1 MQNRLWMGIALLH
14 LFFVTLGSAGIDLML
29 PGEPGRAFDFYK
41 RVSGSSFGYAFFT
54 PGIYNQLIARFE
66 VIDGEGRARS
76 VPLVTGVNK
85 EADLRVISVLDQ
97 FNFPLQ
103 DGRRPEEVAALRR
116 SLSASLA
123 RNFFRRY
130 PDTQQV
136 VVHLDDY
143 EPVSREDFLRGEK
156 PKVTTMYRAQYA
168 LNPRAPR

>member
-14 LFFVTLGSAGIDLML
+14 LFFVTLGSGGIDRML
-29 PGEPGRAFDFYK
+29 PGEPGRVFDLYK
-41 RVSGSSFGYAFFT
+41 RISGSSFGYAFFT
-54 PGIYNQLIARFE
+54 PGIYNQLIARFD
-66 VIDGEGRARS
+66 VVDSEGRSRT
-76 VPLVTGVNK
+76 VPLVTGANK

-103 DGRRPEEVAALRR
+103 DGRSPEEVAALRR

-130 PDTQQV
+130 SDTREV

-143 EPVSREDFLRGEK
+143 EPVSRDDFLMGHK
-156 PKVTTMYRAQYA
+156 PKVTNMYRAQYA
-168 LNPRAPR
+168 LNPRAKP